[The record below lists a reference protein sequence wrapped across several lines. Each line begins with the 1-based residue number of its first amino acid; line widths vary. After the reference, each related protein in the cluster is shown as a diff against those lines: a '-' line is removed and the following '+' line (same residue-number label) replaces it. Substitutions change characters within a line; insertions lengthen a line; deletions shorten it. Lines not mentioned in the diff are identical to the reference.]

1 MLAMRVA
8 LFVLLAAVV
17 VFQMACGTGA
27 FDPLSGLDSK
37 ISGSLITNSDARQVQ
52 DKMADALRRLNT
64 WKEDQANKTSQA
76 NKTGELQ
83 PDPAAG
89 AGAASIMP
97 SADSNS
103 NGPDVNN
110 NSINESAYGS
120 FNNSSSNSSNNNSSL
135 NDSSL
140 DNSVSNPPATSSG
153 SITAGQQGV
162 ASDSK
167 ASFNGYYGI
176 TASRHEMG
184 KSDIKSSMQLNGA
197 FEVDKS
203 VKFQDRGF

>member
-1 MLAMRVA
+1 MGWGIMLAMRVA
-8 LFVLLAAVV
+8 LLVLLATVV
-17 VFQMACGTGA
+17 VFQMACGMGA

-37 ISGSLITNSDARQVQ
+37 SSVSLITNSDARQVQ
-52 DKMADALRRLNT
+52 DKMADALHRLNT
-64 WKEDQANKTSQA
+64 WKEDQANKTAQA
-76 NKTGELQ
+76 KKTGELQ

-89 AGAASIMP
+89 ARAASIMP

-110 NSINESAYGS
+110 NSINESAYKLS
-120 FNNSSSNSSNNNSSL
+120 NNSSL

-140 DNSVSNPPATSSG
+140 DNSVSNPPATLAGNVS
-153 SITAGQQGV
+153 AGQQGV
-162 ASDSK
+162 ASNSK